1 MKESWRTT
9 GQSLAASLDGPRFC
23 GFERLQRAIFFAVFM
38 IWSSLVRAI
47 ACVCSVEFRARMLTI
62 IRTRTL
68 PMTLSSSLSGPLV
81 EPRVIRKQYAMEMA
95 VERTRLLYQGS
106 LLPTLF
112 MLINGLVC
120 AGLLWSPQRYLLV
133 SIWLIW
139 LLSLVALR
147 VIQVA
152 AFDSAMPSRQAQP
165 IWRRMFLLGSAISG
179 LTLAA
184 AGIALVPT
192 DSFLQQAWVFGLIG
206 AATLSASV
214 AYAVSLPA
222 FLSFTLPCLLPAIG
236 YLFWGG
242 DEQQQGWGWL
252 GLILLGSLSVVAWQ
266 VNRLIQRELMR
277 RFQNQALIEHLQQAQ
292 SRSELLNQEL
302 AREIEQRRHAEEELR
317 EAQVGLESRVAQRSR
332 ELDAANQALSKSEA
346 RLALA
351 LKASELGLW
360 DWNLQTDEVHHT
372 QLKELFGIEPE
383 FVTAMLSH
391 LKPRLHPLDLPP
403 LRRALVEHLK
413 GRTED
418 YQIEYRV
425 RHGDG
430 HWVWIEDR
438 GRAVERGANG
448 RVIRMVGTRR
458 DISVSKGL
466 EEQRQ
471 LAATVFEAASEGI
484 VIFDPDYALIAVNQA
499 FSRVTG
505 YQIEDLLGRNVVELP
520 CSRDARR
527 HYPAIHQALEQHGSW
542 QGELVEARKNG
553 ELYPQWLQLNVVRDI
568 RGNVSHI
575 VGFFADLSA
584 RRESEE
590 RMRYLTHYDELTGL
604 ANRSLFRERLNEAH
618 QRVRQGGRS
627 LALLHINLDRFKLL
641 NDSLGHEVADQML
654 QKMARRL
661 VNALPEADT
670 IARLSGD
677 EFAVLFDAYGNLSSL
692 ARVATRLS
700 TKLRLP
706 LTVEGHELVVSA
718 SMGISML
725 PDNAREISAL
735 VSQSNMAMQHAKH
748 LGGNNFQFYTDS
760 LQASTLERLQLENHL
775 RKAIEEKQL
784 KVFYQP
790 KLCLAT
796 GRLNAAEALVRWDHP
811 TMGRVPPG
819 DFIGLAE
826 ETGLIGPIGE
836 FVLRQACWQA
846 CEWQRQG
853 LEPIRVSVNL
863 SVHQLRQGKLVSL
876 VRQVLEETGLAPHY
890 LELELTESQLLDSVE
905 HIIATFQQLRDL
917 GVKLAIDDFGT
928 GYSSLSY
935 LKRIPVDYV
944 KIDQAFIRGL
954 GEGGE
959 DAAITRAIIAMAH
972 GLSLKVVAE
981 GVERPEQL
989 EFLKAELCDEV
1000 QGYLISRPVEAFAVA
1015 ELLRADNPFA

>member
-1 MKESWRTT
+1 
-9 GQSLAASLDGPRFC
+9 
-23 GFERLQRAIFFAVFM
+23 
-38 IWSSLVRAI
+38 
-47 ACVCSVEFRARMLTI
+47 
-62 IRTRTL
+62 
-68 PMTLSSSLSGPLV
+68 MTLSSDLSGPAV
-81 EPRVIRKQYAMEMA
+81 DPRVIRKQYAMEMA

-120 AGLLWSPQRYLLV
+120 AWLLWSPQRYFLV
-133 SIWLIW
+133 SVWLVW

-152 AFDSAMPSRQAQP
+152 AFDSAIPNRQAHP
-165 IWRRMFLLGSAISG
+165 IWRRMFLLGSALTG
-179 LTLAA
+179 LTLAG
-184 AGIALVPT
+184 AGIALVPG
-192 DSFLQQAWVFGLIG
+192 DNFIQQAWVFGLIG
-206 AATLSASV
+206 AAALSASV

-242 DEQQQGWGWL
+242 DEQGQGWGWF
-252 GLILLGSLSVVAWQ
+252 GLILLGALSVVAWQ
-266 VNRLIQRELMR
+266 VNRLIDSGLLR
-277 RFQNQALIEHLQQAQ
+277 RFQNQALIEHLQQA
-292 SRSELLNQEL
+292 RSGSDRLNHKL
-302 AREIEQRRHAEEELR
+302 AKEIDQRRRAEDELR
-317 EAQVGLESRVAQRSR
+317 AIQTGLEGRIAQRSL
-332 ELDAANQALSKSEA
+332 ELDSANQALSKSEA

-360 DWNLQTDEVHHT
+360 DWNLKTDEVHHT
-372 QLKELFGIEPE
+372 HLQELFGLEPE
-383 FVTAMLSH
+383 FVTAMLRH
-391 LKPRLHPLDLPP
+391 LKPRLHPDDLPS
-403 LRRALVEHLK
+403 LKRALVEHLK
-413 GRTED
+413 GRSED
-418 YQIEYRV
+418 YQVEYRV
-425 RHGDG
+425 RHVDG

-438 GRAVERGANG
+438 GRAVERSDNG

-458 DISVSKGL
+458 DISVSKSL
-466 EEQRQ
+466 EVQRQ

-484 VIFDPDYALIAVNQA
+484 VIFDPNYALIAVNQA

-505 YQIEDLLGRNVVELP
+505 YAIEDMLGRNVVDLP

-527 HYPAIHQALEQHGSW
+527 HYATIHQALEQQGTW
-542 QGELVEARKNG
+542 QGELVETRKNG
-553 ELYPQWLQLNVVRDI
+553 ELYPQWLQLNTVRDA

-584 RRESEE
+584 RRQSEE

-604 ANRSLFRERLNEAH
+604 ANRSLFRERLSEAH
-618 QRVRQGGRS
+618 QRVRQGGYRS

-641 NDSLGHEVADQML
+641 NDSLGHEIADQLL
-654 QKMARRL
+654 QKIARRL

-677 EFAVLFDAYGNLSSL
+677 EFAVLFNAYGNLSSL

-700 TKLRLP
+700 SKLRTP
-706 LTVEGHELVVSA
+706 MTVEGHELVVSA
-718 SMGISML
+718 SMGISLL
-725 PDNAREISAL
+725 PDNAREVSAL
-735 VSQSNMAMQHAKH
+735 VSQSNIAMQHAKH

-760 LQASTLERLQLENHL
+760 LQASTLERLQLENQL

-811 TMGRVPPG
+811 TMGSIPPG

-853 LEPIRVSVNL
+853 LAPIRMSVNL
-863 SVHQLRQGKLVSL
+863 SVHQLRHGKLVSL
-876 VRQVLEETGLAPHY
+876 VRQVLEETGLAPHN
-890 LELELTESQLLDSVE
+890 LELELTESHLLDSVE
-905 HIIATFQQLRDL
+905 HIIATFQQLRNL

-954 GEGGE
+954 GEGTV

-989 EFLKAELCDEV
+989 EFLKAERCDEV
-1000 QGYLISRPVEAFAVA
+1000 QGYLISRPVEADG
-1015 ELLRADNPFA
+1015 LLQQLRADAKPL

>member
-1 MKESWRTT
+1 
-9 GQSLAASLDGPRFC
+9 
-23 GFERLQRAIFFAVFM
+23 
-38 IWSSLVRAI
+38 
-47 ACVCSVEFRARMLTI
+47 
-62 IRTRTL
+62 
-68 PMTLSSSLSGPLV
+68 MTLSSSLSGPLV

-120 AGLLWSPQRYLLV
+120 AGLLWSPQRYFLV

-165 IWRRMFLLGSAISG
+165 VWRRMFLLGSAISG

-266 VNRLIQRELMR
+266 VNRLIQHGLMR

-292 SRSELLNQEL
+292 SRSELLNQKL

-332 ELDAANQALSKSEA
+332 ELDVANQALSKSEA

-391 LKPRLHPLDLPP
+391 LKPRLHPQDLPP

-458 DISVSKGL
+458 DISASKGL

-553 ELYPQWLQLNVVRDI
+553 ELYPQWLQLNVVRDA

-604 ANRSLFRERLNEAH
+604 ANRSLFRERLHEAH

-706 LTVEGHELVVSA
+706 LTVDGHELVVSA

-760 LQASTLERLQLENHL
+760 LQASTLERLQLENQL

-905 HIIATFQQLRDL
+905 HIITTFQQLRDL

-981 GVERPEQL
+981 GVERAEQL

-1015 ELLRADNPFA
+1015 ELLRADNPLA

>member
-1 MKESWRTT
+1 
-9 GQSLAASLDGPRFC
+9 
-23 GFERLQRAIFFAVFM
+23 
-38 IWSSLVRAI
+38 
-47 ACVCSVEFRARMLTI
+47 
-62 IRTRTL
+62 
-68 PMTLSSSLSGPLV
+68 MTPISDLSGPFM
-81 EPRVIRKQYAMEMA
+81 EPRVIRQHYAVEIA

-112 MLINGLVC
+112 MLLNGLVC
-120 AGLLWSPQRYLLV
+120 TWLLWSPSRYLLLSV
-133 SIWLIW
+133 WMVW
-139 LLSLVALR
+139 LLALVALR

-152 AFDSAMPSRQAQP
+152 AFDSAIPSRQAQP
-165 IWRRMFLLGSAISG
+165 VWLRMFLLGSTVSG
-179 LTLAA
+179 LTLAC

-192 DSFLQQAWVFGLIG
+192 DSFLQQSWVFGLIG
-206 AATLSASV
+206 AAILSASV
-214 AYAVSLPA
+214 AYAVSLKA
-222 FLSFTLPCLLPAIG
+222 FLSFTLPCLLPAIA

-242 DEQQQGWGWL
+242 DEQQRGWGWL
-252 GLILLGSLSVVAWQ
+252 GLILLASLSVVAWQ
-266 VNRLIQRELMR
+266 VNRLIQRGLLR
-277 RFQNQALIEHLQQAQ
+277 RFQNQALIEHLQDAQ
-292 SRSELLNQEL
+292 SRSGQLNREL
-302 AREIEQRRHAEEELR
+302 AREVEQRRRAEEQLR
-317 EAQVGLESRVAQRSR
+317 EAQAGLEQRVVQRSL

-351 LKASELGLW
+351 LNASELGLW

-372 QLKELFGIEPE
+372 QIKELFGLEPE
-383 FVTAMLSH
+383 GVTAMLSH
-391 LKPRLHPLDLPP
+391 LKPRLHPEDLPT

-413 GRTED
+413 GRSED
-418 YQIEYRV
+418 YQVEYRV
-425 RHGDG
+425 LHGAG

-438 GRAVERGANG
+438 GRAVERGPDG
-448 RVIRMVGTRR
+448 RVLRMAGTRR
-458 DISVSKGL
+458 DISADKEL
-466 EEQRQ
+466 EVQRN

-484 VIFDPDYALIAVNQA
+484 VILDPDYVLIAANQA
-499 FSRVTG
+499 FSQVTG
-505 YQIEDLLGRNVVELP
+505 FQIEDMLGCNVVELP

-527 HYPAIHQALEQHGSW
+527 HYPLIHQALEQHGSW
-542 QGELVEARKNG
+542 QGELVETRKNG
-553 ELYPQWLQLNVVRDI
+553 ELYPQWLQLNVVRDR
-568 RGNVSHI
+568 RGKARHI

-604 ANRSLFRERLNEAH
+604 ANRSLFRERLREAH

-641 NDSLGHEVADQML
+641 NDSLGHEVADQLL

-677 EFAVLFDAYGNLSSL
+677 EFAVLFDAYGSLSSL
-692 ARVATRLS
+692 TRVATRLLS
-700 TKLRLP
+700 KLRLP
-706 LTVEGHELVVSA
+706 ITVEGHELVVSA

-725 PDNAREISAL
+725 PDSAREIAAL
-735 VSQSNMAMQHAKH
+735 VSQANMAMAHAKH
-748 LGGNNFQFYTDS
+748 LGGNNFQFYTES
-760 LQASTLERLQLENHL
+760 LQASTLERLQLENQL
-775 RKAIEEKQL
+775 RKAIEDDQL
-784 KVFYQP
+784 MVFYQP

-796 GRLNAAEALVRWDHP
+796 GRLNAAEALVRWEHP
-811 TMGRVPPG
+811 ILGRVPPG

-836 FVLRQACWQA
+836 FVLRQACRQA
-846 CEWQRQG
+846 CQWQRQG

-863 SVHQLRQGKLVSL
+863 SVYQLRQGKLVSL
-876 VRQVLEETGLAPHY
+876 VRQVLEETGLEPHL

-954 GEGGE
+954 AEGGE

-981 GVERPEQL
+981 GVEEPAQLAFLRAEQ
-989 EFLKAELCDEV
+989 CDEV
-1000 QGYLISRPVEAFAVA
+1000 QGYLISRPVDAQGLA
-1015 ELLRADNPFA
+1015 LLLQAQSR

>member
-1 MKESWRTT
+1 
-9 GQSLAASLDGPRFC
+9 
-23 GFERLQRAIFFAVFM
+23 
-38 IWSSLVRAI
+38 
-47 ACVCSVEFRARMLTI
+47 
-62 IRTRTL
+62 
-68 PMTLSSSLSGPLV
+68 MTLSTNLSGPSV
-81 EPRVIRKQYAMEMA
+81 EPQVIRKHYAMEMA

-112 MLINGLVC
+112 MLLNGLVC
-120 AGLLWSPQRYLLV
+120 AWLLWSPQRYLLV
-133 SIWLIW
+133 SIWLVW
-139 LLSLVALR
+139 LLTLVALR

-152 AFDSAMPSRQAQP
+152 AFDSAIPDRQVQP
-165 IWRRMFLLGSAISG
+165 IWQRMFLLGSAVSG
-179 LTLAA
+179 LTLAG

-236 YLFWGG
+236 YLFWGA

-266 VNRLIQRELMR
+266 VNRLIQRGLLR

-292 SRSELLNQEL
+292 SRSEQLNREL
-302 AREIEQRRHAEEELR
+302 AREIEQRRSAEEQLR
-317 EAQVGLESRVAQRSR
+317 EAQVGLEGRVAQRSL

-346 RLALA
+346 RLGLA

-372 QLKELFGIEPE
+372 QLKELFGLEPGD
-383 FVTAMLSH
+383 VTAMLSH
-391 LKPRLHPLDLPP
+391 LKPRLHPQDLP
-403 LRRALVEHLK
+403 LLKRALVEHLK

-418 YQIEYRV
+418 YLIEYRV

-438 GRAVERGANG
+438 GRAVERAQNG

-458 DISVSKGL
+458 DISTNKEL
-466 EEQRQ
+466 EEQRR

-484 VIFDPDYALIAVNQA
+484 VIFDPNYALIAVNQA

-505 YQIEDLLGRNVVELP
+505 YQIEDLLGRNVVDLP

-527 HYPAIHQALEQHGSW
+527 HYSVIHQALEQHGNW

-553 ELYPQWLQLNVVRDI
+553 ELYPQWLQLSVVRDV

-618 QRVRQGGRS
+618 QRMRQGGRS

-641 NDSLGHEVADQML
+641 NDSLGHEVADQLL

-661 VNALPEADT
+661 VNALPEADS

-677 EFAVLFDAYGNLSSL
+677 EFAVLFDTYGSLSSL
-692 ARVATRLS
+692 ARVATRLA

-748 LGGNNFQFYTDS
+748 LGGNNFQFYTES
-760 LQASTLERLQLENHL
+760 LQASTLERLQLENQL
-775 RKAIEEKQL
+775 RKAIEERQL

-811 TMGRVPPG
+811 TMGRVPPS

-826 ETGLIGPIGE
+826 ETGLIGAIGE

-954 GEGGE
+954 AEGSG

-981 GVERPEQL
+981 GVESVEQL
-989 EFLKAELCDEV
+989 EFLKVEQCDEV
-1000 QGYLISRPVEAFAVA
+1000 QGYLISRPVEADGLA
-1015 ELLRADNPFA
+1015 ELLRADAGSS

>member
-1 MKESWRTT
+1 
-9 GQSLAASLDGPRFC
+9 
-23 GFERLQRAIFFAVFM
+23 
-38 IWSSLVRAI
+38 
-47 ACVCSVEFRARMLTI
+47 
-62 IRTRTL
+62 
-68 PMTLSSSLSGPLV
+68 MTLSSDLSGPAV

-120 AGLLWSPQRYLLV
+120 AWLLWSPQRYFLV
-133 SIWLIW
+133 SVWLVW

-152 AFDSAMPSRQAQP
+152 AFDSAIPNRQAHP
-165 IWRRMFLLGSAISG
+165 IWRRMFLLGSALTG
-179 LTLAA
+179 LTLAG
-184 AGIALVPT
+184 AGIALVPA
-192 DSFLQQAWVFGLIG
+192 DNFIQQAWVFGLIG
-206 AATLSASV
+206 AAALSASV

-242 DEQQQGWGWL
+242 DDQGQGWGWF
-252 GLILLGSLSVVAWQ
+252 GLILLGALSVVAWQ
-266 VNRLIQRELMR
+266 VNRLIDSGLLR

-292 SRSELLNQEL
+292 SISDRLNYQL
-302 AREIEQRRHAEEELR
+302 AKEIDQRRRAEDELR
-317 EAQVGLESRVAQRSR
+317 AIQTGLESRIAQRSL

-372 QLKELFGIEPE
+372 HLQELFGLETE
-383 FVTAMLSH
+383 FVTAMLRH
-391 LKPRLHPLDLPP
+391 LKPRLHPDDLPS
-403 LRRALVEHLK
+403 LKRALVEHLK
-413 GRTED
+413 GRSED
-418 YQIEYRV
+418 YQVEYRV
-425 RHGDG
+425 RHVDG

-438 GRAVERGANG
+438 GRAVERSANG

-458 DISVSKGL
+458 DISVSKSL
-466 EEQRQ
+466 EVQRQ

-505 YQIEDLLGRNVVELP
+505 YAIEDMLGRNVVDLP

-527 HYPAIHQALEQHGSW
+527 HYATIHQALEQHGTW
-542 QGELVEARKNG
+542 QGELVETRKNG
-553 ELYPQWLQLNVVRDI
+553 ELYPQWLQLNVVRDA

-590 RMRYLTHYDELTGL
+590 RMRFLTHHDELTGL
-604 ANRSLFRERLNEAH
+604 ANRSLFHERLSEAQ
-618 QRVRQGGRS
+618 QRVRQGGYRS

-641 NDSLGHEVADQML
+641 NDSLGHEIADQLL

-677 EFAVLFDAYGNLSSL
+677 EFAVLFNAYGNLSSL

-700 TKLRLP
+700 AKLRLP

-735 VSQSNMAMQHAKH
+735 VSQANIAMQHAKH

-760 LQASTLERLQLENHL
+760 LQASTLERLQLENQL
-775 RKAIEEKQL
+775 RKAIEERQL

-811 TMGRVPPG
+811 TMGSVPPG

-853 LEPIRVSVNL
+853 LAPIRVSVNL
-863 SVHQLRQGKLVSL
+863 SVHQLRHGKLVSL
-876 VRQVLEETGLAPHY
+876 VRQVLEETGLAPHN
-890 LELELTESQLLDSVE
+890 LELELTESHLLDSVE
-905 HIIATFQQLRDL
+905 HIIATFRQLRNL

-954 GEGGE
+954 GEGTV

-989 EFLKAELCDEV
+989 EFLKAERCDEV
-1000 QGYLISRPVEAFAVA
+1000 QGYLISRPVEADALLQ
-1015 ELLRADNPFA
+1015 LLRADAKHL

>member
-1 MKESWRTT
+1 
-9 GQSLAASLDGPRFC
+9 
-23 GFERLQRAIFFAVFM
+23 
-38 IWSSLVRAI
+38 
-47 ACVCSVEFRARMLTI
+47 
-62 IRTRTL
+62 
-68 PMTLSSSLSGPLV
+68 MTLSSDLSGPSV

-120 AGLLWSPQRYLLV
+120 AWLLWSPQRYVLV
-133 SIWLIW
+133 SVWLVW

-152 AFDSAMPSRQAQP
+152 AFDSAIPNRQAHP
-165 IWRRMFLLGSAISG
+165 IWRRMFLLGSALTG
-179 LTLAA
+179 LTLAG
-184 AGIALVPT
+184 AGIALVPA
-192 DSFLQQAWVFGLIG
+192 DNFMQQAWVFGLIG
-206 AATLSASV
+206 AAALSASV

-242 DEQQQGWGWL
+242 DEQGQGWGWF
-252 GLILLGSLSVVAWQ
+252 GLILLGALSVVAWQ
-266 VNRLIQRELMR
+266 VNRLIDSGLLR

-292 SRSELLNQEL
+292 SGSARLNHTL
-302 AREIEQRRHAEEELR
+302 AKEIDQRRRAEDELR
-317 EAQVGLESRVAQRSR
+317 AIQTGLESRIAQRSL
-332 ELDAANQALSKSEA
+332 ELDVANQALSKSEA

-372 QLKELFGIEPE
+372 RLQELFGLEPE
-383 FVTAMLSH
+383 CVTAMLRH
-391 LKPRLHPLDLPP
+391 LKPRLHPDDLPS
-403 LRRALVEHLK
+403 LKRALVEHLK
-413 GRTED
+413 GRSED
-418 YQIEYRV
+418 YQVEYRV

-438 GRAVERGANG
+438 GRAVERNENG

-458 DISVSKGL
+458 DISVSKSL
-466 EEQRQ
+466 EGQRQ

-484 VIFDPDYALIAVNQA
+484 VIFDPNYALIAVNQA

-505 YQIEDLLGRNVVELP
+505 YAIEDMLGRNVVDLP

-527 HYPAIHQALEQHGSW
+527 HYATIHQALEQHGTW
-542 QGELVEARKNG
+542 QGELVETRKNG
-553 ELYPQWLQLNVVRDI
+553 ELYPQWLQLNTVRDA

-575 VGFFADLSA
+575 VGFFADLSV
-584 RRESEE
+584 RRQSEE

-604 ANRSLFRERLNEAH
+604 ANRSLFRERLSEAH
-618 QRVRQGGRS
+618 QRVRQGGHRS

-641 NDSLGHEVADQML
+641 NDSLGHEIADQLL

-677 EFAVLFDAYGNLSSL
+677 EFAVLFNTYGNLSTL
-692 ARVATRLS
+692 ARMATRLS

-706 LTVEGHELVVSA
+706 VTVEGHELVISA

-735 VSQSNMAMQHAKH
+735 VSQSNIAMQHAKH

-760 LQASTLERLQLENHL
+760 LQASTLERLQLENQL

-811 TMGRVPPG
+811 TMGSVPPG
-819 DFIGLAE
+819 VFIGLAE

-853 LEPIRVSVNL
+853 LAPIRVSVNL

-876 VRQVLEETGLAPHY
+876 VRQVLEETGLAPHN
-890 LELELTESQLLDSVE
+890 LELELTESHLLDSVE
-905 HIIATFQQLRDL
+905 YIIATFQQLRNL
-917 GVKLAIDDFGT
+917 GIKLAIDDFGT

-954 GEGGE
+954 GEGTV

-981 GVERPEQL
+981 GVEQPEQL
-989 EFLKAELCDEV
+989 EFLKAEHCDEV
-1000 QGYLISRPVEAFAVA
+1000 QGYLVSRPVDADALLQ
-1015 ELLRADNPFA
+1015 LLRADAKPL

>member
-1 MKESWRTT
+1 
-9 GQSLAASLDGPRFC
+9 
-23 GFERLQRAIFFAVFM
+23 
-38 IWSSLVRAI
+38 
-47 ACVCSVEFRARMLTI
+47 
-62 IRTRTL
+62 
-68 PMTLSSSLSGPLV
+68 MTLGTSLSGPSV
-81 EPRVIRKQYAMEMA
+81 EPQVIRKHYAMEMA

-112 MLINGLVC
+112 MLLNGLVC
-120 AGLLWSPQRYLLV
+120 AWLLWSPQRYFLV
-133 SIWLIW
+133 SIWLVW
-139 LLSLVALR
+139 LLTLVALR

-165 IWRRMFLLGSAISG
+165 IWRRMFLLGSGMSG
-179 LTLAA
+179 LTLAC

-214 AYAVSLPA
+214 AYAVSLSA

-236 YLFWGG
+236 YLFWNG

-266 VNRLIQRELMR
+266 VNRLIHRGLQR

-292 SRSELLNQEL
+292 SRSEQLNQEL
-302 AREIEQRRHAEEELR
+302 AREVEQRRRAEEQLR
-317 EAQVGLESRVAQRSR
+317 EAQVGLESRVLQRSQ

-346 RLALA
+346 RLGLA

-372 QLKELFGIEPE
+372 QLKELFGLEPE

-391 LKPRLHPLDLPP
+391 LKPRLHPQDLLP
-403 LRRALVEHLK
+403 LKRALVEHLK

-418 YQIEYRV
+418 YLIEYRV

-438 GRAVERGANG
+438 GRAVERGENG

-458 DISVSKGL
+458 DISASKEL
-466 EEQRQ
+466 EEQRR

-484 VIFDPDYALIAVNQA
+484 VIFDPNYALIAVNQA

-505 YQIEDLLGRNVVELP
+505 YQIEDMLGRNVVELP

-527 HYPAIHQALEQHGSW
+527 HYSVIHQALEQHGSW

-553 ELYPQWLQLNVVRDI
+553 ELYPQWLQLNVVRDV

-618 QRVRQGGRS
+618 HRMRQGGRS

-641 NDSLGHEVADQML
+641 NDSLGHEVADQLL

-692 ARVATRLS
+692 ARVATRLA

-748 LGGNNFQFYTDS
+748 LGGNNFQFYTES
-760 LQASTLERLQLENHL
+760 LQASTLEHLQLENQL
-775 RKAIEEKQL
+775 RKAIEERQL

-811 TMGRVPPG
+811 TMGRVPPS

-954 GEGGE
+954 AEGSE

-989 EFLKAELCDEV
+989 EFLKAEGCDEV
-1000 QGYLISRPVEAFAVA
+1000 QGYLISRPVEAIKLAS
-1015 ELLRADNPFA
+1015 LLRGECPE

>member
-1 MKESWRTT
+1 
-9 GQSLAASLDGPRFC
+9 
-23 GFERLQRAIFFAVFM
+23 
-38 IWSSLVRAI
+38 
-47 ACVCSVEFRARMLTI
+47 
-62 IRTRTL
+62 
-68 PMTLSSSLSGPLV
+68 MTLSTNLSGPSV
-81 EPRVIRKQYAMEMA
+81 EPQVIRKHYAMEMA

-112 MLINGLVC
+112 MLLNGLVC
-120 AGLLWSPQRYLLV
+120 AWLLWSPQRYLLV
-133 SIWLIW
+133 SIWLVW
-139 LLSLVALR
+139 LLTLVALR

-152 AFDSAMPSRQAQP
+152 AFDSAIPDRQAQP
-165 IWRRMFLLGSAISG
+165 IWQRMFLLGSAVSG
-179 LTLAA
+179 LTLAG

-236 YLFWGG
+236 YLFWGA

-266 VNRLIQRELMR
+266 VNRLIQRGLLR

-292 SRSELLNQEL
+292 SRSEQLNREL
-302 AREIEQRRHAEEELR
+302 AREIEQRRSAEEQLR
-317 EAQVGLESRVAQRSR
+317 EAQVGLEGRVAQRSL
-332 ELDAANQALSKSEA
+332 ELDVANQALSKSEA
-346 RLALA
+346 RLGLA

-372 QLKELFGIEPE
+372 QLKELFGLEPGD
-383 FVTAMLSH
+383 VTAMLSH
-391 LKPRLHPLDLPP
+391 LKPRLHPQDLP
-403 LRRALVEHLK
+403 LLKRALVEHLK

-418 YQIEYRV
+418 YLIEYRV

-438 GRAVERGANG
+438 GRAVERAQNG

-458 DISVSKGL
+458 DISTNKEL
-466 EEQRQ
+466 EEQRR

-484 VIFDPDYALIAVNQA
+484 VIFDPSYALIAVNQA

-505 YQIEDLLGRNVVELP
+505 YQIEDMLGRNVVELP

-527 HYPAIHQALEQHGSW
+527 HYSVIHQALEQHGSW

-553 ELYPQWLQLNVVRDI
+553 ELYPQWLQLNAVRDI

-641 NDSLGHEVADQML
+641 NDSLGHEVADQLL

-692 ARVATRLS
+692 ARVATRLA

-748 LGGNNFQFYTDS
+748 LGGNNFQFYTES
-760 LQASTLERLQLENHL
+760 LQASTLERLQLENQL
-775 RKAIEEKQL
+775 RKAIEERQL

-811 TMGRVPPG
+811 TMGRIPPS

-826 ETGLIGPIGE
+826 ETGLIGAIGE

-954 GEGGE
+954 AEGSG

-981 GVERPEQL
+981 GVECPEQL
-989 EFLKAELCDEV
+989 EFLKAEGCDEV
-1000 QGYLISRPVEAFAVA
+1000 QGYLISRPVEAIMLAG
-1015 ELLRADNPFA
+1015 LLRGECPV

>member
-1 MKESWRTT
+1 
-9 GQSLAASLDGPRFC
+9 
-23 GFERLQRAIFFAVFM
+23 
-38 IWSSLVRAI
+38 
-47 ACVCSVEFRARMLTI
+47 
-62 IRTRTL
+62 
-68 PMTLSSSLSGPLV
+68 MTLSTGPSGPSV
-81 EPRVIRKQYAMEMA
+81 EPRVVRKQYAMEMA

-112 MLINGLVC
+112 MLLNGLVC
-120 AGLLWSPQRYLLV
+120 AWLLWSPERYWLV
-133 SIWLIW
+133 SVWMVW
-139 LLSLVALR
+139 LLALVALR

-152 AFDSAMPSRQAQP
+152 AFDSAIPSRQAQP
-165 IWRRMFLLGSAISG
+165 VWRRMFLLGSAVSG
-179 LTLAA
+179 LTLAG
-184 AGIALVPT
+184 AGIALMPT
-192 DSFLQQAWVFGLIG
+192 DNFLQQAWVFGLIG
-206 AATLSASV
+206 AAILSASV

-242 DEQQQGWGWL
+242 DEQQRGWGWL
-252 GLILLGSLSVVAWQ
+252 GLILLVSLSVVAWQ
-266 VNRLIQRELMR
+266 VNRLIQTGLLR

-292 SRSELLNQEL
+292 SRSEQLNSELL
-302 AREIEQRRHAEEELR
+302 REVEQRRRAEEELR
-317 EAQVGLESRVAQRSR
+317 EAQVGLESRVAQRSL
-332 ELDAANQALSKSEA
+332 ELDAANQALRKSEA

-351 LKASELGLW
+351 LKASQLGLW
-360 DWNLQTDEVHHT
+360 DWNLQTDEVHHS
-372 QLKELFGIEPE
+372 QIKELFGLEPE
-383 FVTAMLSH
+383 SVRGMLSH
-391 LKPRLHPLDLPP
+391 LKPLLHPEDLP
-403 LRRALVEHLK
+403 LLKRALVEHLK

-418 YQIEYRV
+418 YLVEYRV

-438 GRAVERGANG
+438 GRAVERGAGG
-448 RVIRMVGTRR
+448 RVLRMVGTRR
-458 DISVSKGL
+458 DISASKEQ
-466 EEQRQ
+466 EEQRR
-471 LAATVFEAASEGI
+471 LAAMVFEAASEGI
-484 VIFDPDYALIAVNQA
+484 VILDPDYVLLAVNQA
-499 FSRVTG
+499 FCRVTG
-505 YQIEDLLGRNVVELP
+505 YQVEDMLGRNVVELP
-520 CSRDARR
+520 GSRDARR
-527 HYPAIHQALEQHGSW
+527 HYPVIHQALEEHGSW

-553 ELYPQWLQLNVVRDI
+553 ELYPQWLQLNVVRDT
-568 RGNVSHI
+568 RGNISHI

-604 ANRSLFRERLNEAH
+604 ANRSLFRERLRDAH

-627 LALLHINLDRFKLL
+627 LALVHINLDRFKLL
-641 NDSLGHEVADQML
+641 NDSLGHDVADQLL

-670 IARLSGD
+670 IARLSSD
-677 EFAVLFDAYGNLSSL
+677 EFAVLFDAYGSLSSL
-692 ARVATRLS
+692 TRVATRLS
-700 TKLRLP
+700 AKLRLP
-706 LTVEGHELVVSA
+706 IIVEGHELVVSA

-725 PDNAREISAL
+725 PDSAREIPAL
-735 VSQSNMAMQHAKH
+735 ISQANIAMQHAKH
-748 LGGNNFQFYTDS
+748 LGGNNFQFYTAS
-760 LQASTLERLQLENHL
+760 LQASTLERLQLENQL
-775 RKAIEEKQL
+775 RKAIEERQL

-811 TMGRVPPG
+811 GMGRVPPG

-853 LEPIRVSVNL
+853 LPAIRVSVNL

-876 VRQVLEETGLAPHY
+876 VRSVLEETGLAPQF
-890 LELELTESQLLDSVE
+890 LELELTESHLLDSVE
-905 HIIATFQQLRDL
+905 HIISTFRQLRDL

-954 GEGGE
+954 SDGGA

-981 GVERPEQL
+981 GVEHPGQL
-989 EFLKAELCDEV
+989 AFLKAQKCDEV
-1000 QGYLISRPVEAFAVA
+1000 QGYLISRPVEAEGLAA
-1015 ELLRADNPFA
+1015 LLRAEAP

>member
-1 MKESWRTT
+1 
-9 GQSLAASLDGPRFC
+9 
-23 GFERLQRAIFFAVFM
+23 
-38 IWSSLVRAI
+38 
-47 ACVCSVEFRARMLTI
+47 
-62 IRTRTL
+62 
-68 PMTLSSSLSGPLV
+68 MTLSVDLSGPIV
-81 EPRVIRKQYAMEMA
+81 EPREIRKQYAMEMA

-120 AGLLWSPQRYLLV
+120 AGLLWSPQRYFLV
-133 SIWLIW
+133 SVWLVW

-152 AFDSAMPSRQAQP
+152 AFDSAIPNRQAHP
-165 IWRRMFLLGSAISG
+165 IWRRMFWLGSGLTG
-179 LTLAA
+179 LTLAG
-184 AGIALVPT
+184 AGIALAPA
-192 DSFLQQAWVFGLIG
+192 DNFIQQAWVFGLIG
-206 AATLSASV
+206 AAALSASV

-222 FLSFTLPCLLPAIG
+222 FLSFTLPCLLPAIA
-236 YLFWGG
+236 YMFLGG
-242 DEQQQGWGWL
+242 DEQLQGWGWF
-252 GLILLGSLSVVAWQ
+252 GLILLGALSVVAWQ
-266 VNRLIQRELMR
+266 VNRLIDRGLMR

-292 SRSELLNQEL
+292 SCSDQLNQKL
-302 AREIEQRRHAEEELR
+302 AKEIEQRRRAEDELR
-317 EAQVGLESRVAQRSR
+317 EIQIDLENRVAQRSL

-372 QLKELFGIEPE
+372 QIQELFGLEPE
-383 FVTAMLSH
+383 QVTALLRH
-391 LKPRLHPLDLPP
+391 LKPRLHPEDLPA
-403 LRRALVEHLK
+403 LKRALVEHLK

-438 GRAVERGANG
+438 GRAVERAENG

-484 VIFDPDYALIAVNQA
+484 VIFDPNYALIAVNQA

-505 YQIEDLLGRNVVELP
+505 YDIEDMIGRNVVELP
-520 CSRDARR
+520 CSRDARW
-527 HYPAIHQALEQHGSW
+527 HYAAIHQALEQQGSW
-542 QGELVEARKNG
+542 QGELVETRKNG
-553 ELYPQWLQLNVVRDI
+553 EMYPQWLQLNAVRDT

-604 ANRSLFRERLNEAH
+604 ANRSMFRERLSEAH
-618 QRVRQGGRS
+618 QRVRQGGYRS
-627 LALLHINLDRFKLL
+627 LALLHINLDRFKQL
-641 NDSLGHEVADQML
+641 NDSLGHEVADQLL

-677 EFAVLFDAYGNLSSL
+677 EFAVLFNAYGNLSSL
-692 ARVATRLS
+692 ARVATRLAS
-700 TKLRLP
+700 KLRLP
-706 LTVEGHELVVSA
+706 LTIEGHELVVSA
-718 SMGISML
+718 SMGISLL
-725 PDNAREISAL
+725 PDSAREISAL

-775 RKAIEEKQL
+775 RKAVEEQQL

-796 GRLNAAEALVRWDHP
+796 GKLNAAEALVRWDHP

-846 CEWQRQG
+846 CEWQRRG
-853 LEPIRVSVNL
+853 LEAIRVSVNL

-876 VRQVLEETGLAPHY
+876 VRQVLEETGLEPRY

-954 GEGGE
+954 GEGSE

-972 GLSLKVVAE
+972 GLKLKVVAE
-981 GVERPEQL
+981 GVERGEQL
-989 EFLKAELCDEV
+989 EFLKAERCDEV
-1000 QGYLISRPVEAFAVA
+1000 QGYLISRPVEAETLAG
-1015 ELLRADNPFA
+1015 LLHEQTAS

>member
-1 MKESWRTT
+1 
-9 GQSLAASLDGPRFC
+9 
-23 GFERLQRAIFFAVFM
+23 
-38 IWSSLVRAI
+38 
-47 ACVCSVEFRARMLTI
+47 
-62 IRTRTL
+62 
-68 PMTLSSSLSGPLV
+68 MTLSPSLSGPSV

-120 AGLLWSPQRYLLV
+120 AGLLWSPQRYFLV

-165 IWRRMFLLGSAISG
+165 VWRRMFLLGSAMTG
-179 LTLAA
+179 LTLAG

-266 VNRLIQRELMR
+266 VNRLIQHGLMR

-292 SRSELLNQEL
+292 SRSEQLNQEL

-332 ELDAANQALSKSEA
+332 ELDIANQALSKSEA

-391 LKPRLHPLDLPP
+391 LKPRLHPQDLPP

-527 HYPAIHQALEQHGSW
+527 HYSAIHQALEQQGSW

-553 ELYPQWLQLNVVRDI
+553 ELYPQWLQLNVVRDT

-604 ANRSLFRERLNEAH
+604 ANRSLFRERLHEAH

-654 QKMARRL
+654 QKIARRL

-748 LGGNNFQFYTDS
+748 LGGNNFRFYTDS
-760 LQASTLERLQLENHL
+760 LQASTLERLQLENQL

-826 ETGLIGPIGE
+826 EVGLIGPIGE

-853 LEPIRVSVNL
+853 MEPIRVSVNL

-890 LELELTESQLLDSVE
+890 LELELTESQLLDNVE
-905 HIIATFQQLRDL
+905 HIIVTFQQLRDL

-981 GVERPEQL
+981 GVETAEQL
-989 EFLKAELCDEV
+989 AFLEAESCDEV
-1000 QGYLISRPVEAFAVA
+1000 QGYLISRPVEAFKLAS
-1015 ELLRADNPFA
+1015 LLRGEPPE

>member
-1 MKESWRTT
+1 
-9 GQSLAASLDGPRFC
+9 
-23 GFERLQRAIFFAVFM
+23 
-38 IWSSLVRAI
+38 
-47 ACVCSVEFRARMLTI
+47 
-62 IRTRTL
+62 
-68 PMTLSSSLSGPLV
+68 MTLSFDLSGPTV

-112 MLINGLVC
+112 MLVNGLVC
-120 AGLLWSPQRYLLV
+120 AGLLWSPQRYFLV
-133 SIWLIW
+133 SVWLVW

-152 AFDSAMPSRQAQP
+152 AFDSAIPNRQAHP
-165 IWRRMFLLGSAISG
+165 IWRRMFLLGSGLTG
-179 LTLAA
+179 LTLAG
-184 AGIALVPT
+184 AGIALVPA
-192 DSFLQQAWVFGLIG
+192 DNFIQQAWVFGLIG
-206 AATLSASV
+206 AAALSASV

-222 FLSFTLPCLLPAIG
+222 FLSFTLPCLLPAIA
-236 YLFWGG
+236 YMFWGG
-242 DEQQQGWGWL
+242 DEQQHGWGWF
-252 GLILLGSLSVVAWQ
+252 GLILLGALSVVAWQ
-266 VNRLIQRELMR
+266 VNRLIDRGLLR
-277 RFQNQALIEHLQQAQ
+277 RFQNQALIEHLQQVQ
-292 SRSELLNQEL
+292 NCSDQLNQKLTREVDQRRRAEDQL
-302 AREIEQRRHAEEELR
+302 REI
-317 EAQVGLESRVAQRSR
+317 QVDLERRVAQRSL

-372 QLKELFGIEPE
+372 QIQELFGLEPE
-383 FVTAMLSH
+383 QVTALLRH
-391 LKPRLHPLDLPP
+391 LKPRLHPDDLPA
-403 LRRALVEHLK
+403 LKRALVEHLK

-425 RHGDG
+425 RHAEG

-438 GRAVERGANG
+438 GRAVERADNG

-458 DISVSKGL
+458 DISVGKAQ
-466 EEQRQ
+466 EEQLQ

-484 VIFDPDYALIAVNQA
+484 VIFDPGYGLLAVNQA

-505 YQIEDLLGRNVVELP
+505 YETAEILGRNVVELP

-527 HYPAIHQALEQHGSW
+527 HYGAIHQALEQHGSW
-542 QGELVEARKNG
+542 QGELVETRKNG
-553 ELYPQWLQLNVVRDI
+553 EMYPQWLQLTAVRGT

-604 ANRSLFRERLNEAH
+604 ANRSMFRERLSEAH
-618 QRVRQGGRS
+618 QRVRQGGYRS
-627 LALLHINLDRFKLL
+627 LALLHINLDRFKQL
-641 NDSLGHEVADQML
+641 NDSLGHEVADQLL

-677 EFAVLFDAYGNLSSL
+677 EFAVLFNAYGNLSSL

-700 TKLRLP
+700 AKLRLP
-706 LTVEGHELVVSA
+706 VTVEGHELVVSA
-718 SMGISML
+718 SMGISLL
-725 PDNAREISAL
+725 PDNAREISTL
-735 VSQSNMAMQHAKH
+735 VSQANMAMQHAKH

-775 RKAIEEKQL
+775 RKAVEEKQL

-796 GRLNAAEALVRWDHP
+796 GKLNAAEALVRWDHP

-853 LEPIRVSVNL
+853 LEGIRVSVNL

-917 GVKLAIDDFGT
+917 GVTLAIDDFGT

-954 GEGGE
+954 GEGTADG
-959 DAAITRAIIAMAH
+959 AITRAIIAMAH
-972 GLSLKVVAE
+972 GLKLKVVAE
-981 GVERPEQL
+981 GVERQEQL
-989 EFLKAELCDEV
+989 EFLKTERCDEV
-1000 QGYLISRPVEAFAVA
+1000 QGYLISRPVEAQALA
-1015 ELLRADNPFA
+1015 QLLRAQGGS

>member
-1 MKESWRTT
+1 
-9 GQSLAASLDGPRFC
+9 
-23 GFERLQRAIFFAVFM
+23 
-38 IWSSLVRAI
+38 
-47 ACVCSVEFRARMLTI
+47 
-62 IRTRTL
+62 
-68 PMTLSSSLSGPLV
+68 MTLSTGPSGPSV
-81 EPRVIRKQYAMEMA
+81 EPRVVRKQYAMEMA

-112 MLINGLVC
+112 MLLNGLVC
-120 AGLLWSPQRYLLV
+120 AWLLWSPERYWLV
-133 SIWLIW
+133 SVWMIW
-139 LLSLVALR
+139 LLALVALR

-152 AFDSAMPSRQAQP
+152 AFDSAIPSRQAQP
-165 IWRRMFLLGSAISG
+165 VWRRMFLLGSAVSG
-179 LTLAA
+179 LTLAC
-184 AGIALVPT
+184 AGIALMPT
-192 DSFLQQAWVFGLIG
+192 DNFLQQAWVFGLIG
-206 AATLSASV
+206 AAILSASV

-242 DEQQQGWGWL
+242 DEQQRGWGWL
-252 GLILLGSLSVVAWQ
+252 GLILLVSLSVVAWQ
-266 VNRLIQRELMR
+266 VNRLIQMGLLR

-292 SRSELLNQEL
+292 SHSEQLNSELL
-302 AREIEQRRHAEEELR
+302 REVEQRRRAEEELR
-317 EAQVGLESRVAQRSR
+317 EAQVGLESRVAQRSL

-351 LKASELGLW
+351 LKASQLGLW
-360 DWNLQTDEVHHT
+360 DWNLQTDEVHHSHI
-372 QLKELFGIEPE
+372 KELFGLEPE
-383 FVTAMLSH
+383 FVRAMLSH
-391 LKPRLHPLDLPP
+391 LKPLLHPEDLP
-403 LRRALVEHLK
+403 LLKRALVEHLK

-418 YQIEYRV
+418 YLVEYRV
-425 RHGDG
+425 HHGDG

-438 GRAVERGANG
+438 GRAVERGPGG
-448 RVIRMVGTRR
+448 RVLRMVGTRR
-458 DISVSKGL
+458 DISASKQQ
-466 EEQRQ
+466 EEQRR
-471 LAATVFEAASEGI
+471 LAAMVFEAASEGI
-484 VIFDPDYALIAVNQA
+484 VILDPDYVLLAANQA

-505 YQIEDLLGRNVVELP
+505 YQIEDMLGRNVVDLP

-527 HYPAIHQALEQHGSW
+527 HYPVIHQALEQHGSW

-553 ELYPQWLQLNVVRDI
+553 ELYPQWLQLNVVRNA
-568 RGNVSHI
+568 RGNISHI

-604 ANRSLFRERLNEAH
+604 ANRSLFRERLREAH
-618 QRVRQGGRS
+618 QRMRQGGRS
-627 LALLHINLDRFKLL
+627 LALVHINLDRFKLL
-641 NDSLGHEVADQML
+641 NDSLGHDVADQLL

-677 EFAVLFDAYGNLSSL
+677 EFAVLFDAYGSLSSL
-692 ARVATRLS
+692 TRVATRLS
-700 TKLRLP
+700 AKLRLP
-706 LTVEGHELVVSA
+706 ITVEGHELVVSA

-725 PDNAREISAL
+725 PDSAREIPAL
-735 VSQSNMAMQHAKH
+735 ISQANIAMQHAKH
-748 LGGNNFQFYTDS
+748 LGGNNFQFYTAS
-760 LQASTLERLQLENHL
+760 LQASTLERLQLENQL
-775 RKAIEEKQL
+775 RKAVEERQL

-811 TMGRVPPG
+811 DLGRVPPG

-826 ETGLIGPIGE
+826 EIGLIGPIGE

-853 LEPIRVSVNL
+853 LPAIRVSVNL
-863 SVHQLRQGKLVSL
+863 SVHQLRQGKLVSQ
-876 VRQVLEETGLAPHY
+876 VRSVLEETGLAPHF
-890 LELELTESQLLDSVE
+890 LELELTESHLLDSVE
-905 HIIATFQQLRDL
+905 HIVSTFQQLRDL

-954 GEGGE
+954 SEGGA

-981 GVERPEQL
+981 GVEHPGQL
-989 EFLKAELCDEV
+989 AFLKEQKCDEV
-1000 QGYLISRPVEAFAVA
+1000 QGYLISRPVEAEGLAA
-1015 ELLRADNPFA
+1015 LLRAETR

>member
-1 MKESWRTT
+1 
-9 GQSLAASLDGPRFC
+9 
-23 GFERLQRAIFFAVFM
+23 
-38 IWSSLVRAI
+38 
-47 ACVCSVEFRARMLTI
+47 
-62 IRTRTL
+62 
-68 PMTLSSSLSGPLV
+68 
-81 EPRVIRKQYAMEMA
+81 MEMA

-120 AGLLWSPQRYLLV
+120 AGLLWSPQRYFLV
-133 SIWLIW
+133 SVWLVW

-152 AFDSAMPSRQAQP
+152 AFDSAIPNRQAHP
-165 IWRRMFLLGSAISG
+165 IWRRMFLLGSGLTG
-179 LTLAA
+179 LTLAG
-184 AGIALVPT
+184 AGIALVPA
-192 DSFLQQAWVFGLIG
+192 DNFIQQAWVFGLIG
-206 AATLSASV
+206 AAALSASV

-222 FLSFTLPCLLPAIG
+222 FLSFTLPCLLPAIA
-236 YLFWGG
+236 YMFWGA
-242 DEQQQGWGWL
+242 DEQQEGWGWF
-252 GLILLGSLSVVAWQ
+252 GLILLGALSVVAWQ
-266 VNRLIQRELMR
+266 VNRLIDRGLMR

-292 SRSELLNQEL
+292 SCSDQLNQKL
-302 AREIEQRRHAEEELR
+302 AKEIEQRRRAEDELR
-317 EAQVGLESRVAQRSR
+317 EIQVDLENRVAQRSL

-372 QLKELFGIEPE
+372 QIQELFGLEPE
-383 FVTAMLSH
+383 QVTAILRH
-391 LKPRLHPLDLPP
+391 LKPRLHPEDLPG
-403 LRRALVEHLK
+403 LKRALVEHLK

-438 GRAVERGANG
+438 GRAVERADNG

-458 DISVSKGL
+458 DISASKGL

-484 VIFDPDYALIAVNQA
+484 VIFDPNYVLIAINQA

-505 YQIEDLLGRNVVELP
+505 YDIDDMIGRNVVELP

-527 HYPAIHQALEQHGSW
+527 HYAAIHQALEQEGSW
-542 QGELVEARKNG
+542 QGELVETRKNG
-553 ELYPQWLQLNVVRDI
+553 EMYPQWLQLNAVRDT

-604 ANRSLFRERLNEAH
+604 ANRAMFRERLSEAH
-618 QRVRQGGRS
+618 QRVRQGGYRS
-627 LALLHINLDRFKLL
+627 LALLHINLDRFKQL
-641 NDSLGHEVADQML
+641 NDSLGHEVADQLL
-654 QKMARRL
+654 QKMSRRL

-677 EFAVLFDAYGNLSSL
+677 EFAVLFNAYGNLSSL
-692 ARVATRLS
+692 ARVATRLAS
-700 TKLRLP
+700 KLRVP
-706 LTVEGHELVVSA
+706 VTIDGHELVVSA
-718 SMGISML
+718 SMGISLL
-725 PDNAREISAL
+725 PDSAREVSAL
-735 VSQSNMAMQHAKH
+735 VNQSNMAMQHAKH
-748 LGGNNFQFYTDS
+748 LGGDNFQFYTDS

-775 RKAIEEKQL
+775 RKAIEDKQL

-853 LEPIRVSVNL
+853 LEAIRVSVNL

-876 VRQVLEETGLAPHY
+876 VRQVLEETGLAPHL

-954 GEGGE
+954 DEGSE

-972 GLSLKVVAE
+972 GLKLKVVAE
-981 GVERPEQL
+981 GVEREEQL
-989 EFLKAELCDEV
+989 EFLKTERCDEV
-1000 QGYLISRPVEAFAVA
+1000 QGYLISRPVEAETLAGLLHAQVA
-1015 ELLRADNPFA
+1015 S

>member
-1 MKESWRTT
+1 
-9 GQSLAASLDGPRFC
+9 
-23 GFERLQRAIFFAVFM
+23 
-38 IWSSLVRAI
+38 
-47 ACVCSVEFRARMLTI
+47 
-62 IRTRTL
+62 
-68 PMTLSSSLSGPLV
+68 MTLSSDLSGPAV

-120 AGLLWSPQRYLLV
+120 AWLLWSPPRYVLV
-133 SIWLIW
+133 SVWLVW

-152 AFDSAMPSRQAQP
+152 AFDSAIPHRQAHP
-165 IWRRMFLLGSAISG
+165 IWRRMFMLGSALTG
-179 LTLAA
+179 LTLAG
-184 AGIALVPT
+184 AGIALVPA
-192 DSFLQQAWVFGLIG
+192 DNFMQQAWVFGLIG
-206 AATLSASV
+206 AAALSASV

-242 DEQQQGWGWL
+242 DEQGQGWGWF
-252 GLILLGSLSVVAWQ
+252 GLILLGALSVVAWQ
-266 VNRLIQRELMR
+266 VNRLIDSGLLR

-292 SRSELLNQEL
+292 SDSDRLNYKL
-302 AREIEQRRHAEEELR
+302 AKEIDQRRRAEDELR
-317 EAQVGLESRVAQRSR
+317 AIQTGLESRIAHRSL

-372 QLKELFGIEPE
+372 HLQELFGLEPE
-383 FVTAMLSH
+383 FVTAMLRH
-391 LKPRLHPLDLPP
+391 LKPRLHPDDLPS
-403 LRRALVEHLK
+403 LKRALVEHLK
-413 GRTED
+413 GRSED
-418 YQIEYRV
+418 YQVEYRV

-438 GRAVERGANG
+438 GRAVERSDNG

-458 DISVSKGL
+458 DISVSKSL
-466 EEQRQ
+466 EVQRQ

-484 VIFDPDYALIAVNQA
+484 VIFDPNYALIAVNQA

-505 YQIEDLLGRNVVELP
+505 YAIEDMLGRNVVDLP

-527 HYPAIHQALEQHGSW
+527 HYAAIHQALEQHGTW
-542 QGELVEARKNG
+542 QGELVETRKNG
-553 ELYPQWLQLNVVRDI
+553 ELYPQWLQLNTVRDT
-568 RGNVSHI
+568 RGSVSHI

-604 ANRSLFRERLNEAH
+604 ANRSLFRERLGEAH
-618 QRVRQGGRS
+618 QRVRQGGYRS

-641 NDSLGHEVADQML
+641 NDSLGHEIADQLL

-677 EFAVLFDAYGNLSSL
+677 EFAVLFNAYGNLSSL

-706 LTVEGHELVVSA
+706 VTVEGHELVVSA
-718 SMGISML
+718 SIGISML
-725 PDNAREISAL
+725 PDTARDISAL
-735 VSQSNMAMQHAKH
+735 VSQSNIAMQHAKH

-760 LQASTLERLQLENHL
+760 LQASTLERWQLENQL

-811 TMGRVPPG
+811 TLGNVPPG

-826 ETGLIGPIGE
+826 EAGLIGPIGE

-853 LEPIRVSVNL
+853 LAPIRVSVNL
-863 SVHQLRQGKLVSL
+863 SVHQLRQGKVVSL
-876 VRQVLEETGLAPHY
+876 VRQVLEETGLAPHN
-890 LELELTESQLLDSVE
+890 LELELTESHLLDSVE
-905 HIIATFQQLRDL
+905 HIIATFQQLRNL

-954 GEGGE
+954 GESTV

-989 EFLKAELCDEV
+989 EFLKAERCDEV
-1000 QGYLISRPVEAFAVA
+1000 QGYLVSRPVEADGLLQ
-1015 ELLRADNPFA
+1015 LLRADAMPL

>member
-1 MKESWRTT
+1 
-9 GQSLAASLDGPRFC
+9 
-23 GFERLQRAIFFAVFM
+23 
-38 IWSSLVRAI
+38 
-47 ACVCSVEFRARMLTI
+47 
-62 IRTRTL
+62 
-68 PMTLSSSLSGPLV
+68 MTLSTSLSGPSV
-81 EPRVIRKQYAMEMA
+81 APQVIRQQYATQMA

-106 LLPTLF
+106 LLPTVF
-112 MLINGLVC
+112 MLLNGLVC
-120 AGLLWSPQRYLLV
+120 AALLWSPQRYGLV
-133 SIWLIW
+133 SVWLVW
-139 LLSLVALR
+139 LLTLVALR

-152 AFDSAMPSRQAQP
+152 AFDSALPARQAQP
-165 IWRRMFLLGSAISG
+165 VWQRMFLLGSAASG
-179 LTLAA
+179 LTLGI
-184 AGIALVPT
+184 AGIAVVPT

-222 FLSFTLPCLLPAIG
+222 FLSFALPCLLPAIG
-236 YLFWGG
+236 YLFWGSG
-242 DEQQQGWGWL
+242 EQQGWGWL
-252 GLILLGSLSVVAWQ
+252 GLILLGLLSVVAWQ
-266 VNRLIQRELMR
+266 VNRLIQRGLLR
-277 RFQNQALIEHLQQAQ
+277 GFQNQALIEHLQQSQ
-292 SRSELLNQEL
+292 HRSEQLNEDL
-302 AREIEQRRHAEEELR
+302 AREIEQRRSAEEQLR
-317 EAQVGLESRVAQRSR
+317 QAQVGLEQRVAQRSL
-332 ELDAANQALSKSEA
+332 ELDAANQALKKSEA
-346 RLALA
+346 RLGLA

-372 QLKELFGIEPE
+372 QLKELFGLEPE
-383 FVTAMLSH
+383 YVTAMLGH
-391 LKPRLHPLDLPP
+391 LKPRLHPQDVP
-403 LRRALVEHLK
+403 LLKRALVEHLK

-425 RHGDG
+425 RHEDG

-438 GRAVERGANG
+438 GRAVERTSNG

-458 DISVSKGL
+458 DISTRKEL
-466 EEQRQ
+466 EEQRR

-484 VIFDPDYALIAVNQA
+484 VILDPDYALIAINQA
-499 FSRVTG
+499 FSHVTG
-505 YQIEDLLGRNVVELP
+505 YQIEDMLGRNVVELP

-527 HYPAIHQALEQHGSW
+527 HYPVIHQALEQHGSW

-553 ELYPQWLQLNVVRDI
+553 ELYPQWLQLTAVRDV

-575 VGFFADLSA
+575 VGFFTDLSA
-584 RRESEE
+584 RRASEE
-590 RMRYLTHYDELTGL
+590 RMRYLSHYDELTGL
-604 ANRSLFRERLNEAH
+604 ANRALFRERLHDAY
-618 QRVRQGGRS
+618 QRIRQGGRS

-641 NDSLGHEVADQML
+641 NDSLGHEVADQLL

-700 TKLRLP
+700 AKLRLP
-706 LTVEGHELVVSA
+706 LNIEGHELVVSA

-725 PDNAREISAL
+725 PDNARDIPAL

-760 LQASTLERLQLENHL
+760 LQASTLERLQLENQL
-775 RKAIEEKQL
+775 RKAIDEHQL

-853 LEPIRVSVNL
+853 LAPIRVSVNL

-944 KIDQAFIRGL
+944 KIDQAFIRGV

-981 GVERPEQL
+981 GVEDQRQL
-989 EFLKAELCDEV
+989 DFLKAEGCDEV
-1000 QGYLISRPVEAFAVA
+1000 QGYLISRPVEAS
-1015 ELLRADNPFA
+1015 ELGALLGR

>member
-1 MKESWRTT
+1 
-9 GQSLAASLDGPRFC
+9 
-23 GFERLQRAIFFAVFM
+23 
-38 IWSSLVRAI
+38 
-47 ACVCSVEFRARMLTI
+47 
-62 IRTRTL
+62 
-68 PMTLSSSLSGPLV
+68 MTLSFDLSGPAV

-120 AGLLWSPQRYLLV
+120 AWLLWSPQRYALV
-133 SIWLIW
+133 SVWLVW

-152 AFDSAMPSRQAQP
+152 AFDSAIPHRQAHP
-165 IWRRMFLLGSAISG
+165 VWRRMFLLGSALTG
-179 LTLAA
+179 LTLAG
-184 AGIALVPT
+184 AGIALVPA
-192 DSFLQQAWVFGLIG
+192 DNFIQQAWVFGLIG
-206 AATLSASV
+206 AAALSASV

-242 DEQQQGWGWL
+242 DEQGQGWGWF
-252 GLILLGSLSVVAWQ
+252 GLILLGALSVVAWQ
-266 VNRLIQRELMR
+266 VNRLIDSGLLR

-292 SRSELLNQEL
+292 RNSDLLNHTL
-302 AREIEQRRHAEEELR
+302 AREVDQRRRAEDELR
-317 EAQVGLESRVAQRSR
+317 AIQTGLEGRIAQRNL

-372 QLKELFGIEPE
+372 HLQELFGLEPE
-383 FVTAMLSH
+383 FVTAMLRH
-391 LKPRLHPLDLPP
+391 LKPRLHPDDLPS
-403 LRRALVEHLK
+403 LKRALVEHLK
-413 GRTED
+413 GRSED
-418 YQIEYRV
+418 YQVEYRV
-425 RHGDG
+425 RHGEG

-438 GRAVERGANG
+438 GRAVERAENG

-466 EEQRQ
+466 EAQRQ

-484 VIFDPDYALIAVNQA
+484 VIFDPNYSLIAVNQA

-505 YQIEDLLGRNVVELP
+505 YDREDMLGRNVVDLP

-527 HYPAIHQALEQHGSW
+527 HYATIHQAVEQYGTW
-542 QGELVEARKNG
+542 QGELVETRKNG
-553 ELYPQWLQLNVVRDI
+553 ELYPQWLQLNAVRDT

-575 VGFFADLSA
+575 VGFFADISA
-584 RRESEE
+584 RRQSEE

-604 ANRSLFRERLNEAH
+604 ANRSLFRERLSEAR
-618 QRVRQGGRS
+618 QRVRQGGYRS

-641 NDSLGHEVADQML
+641 NDSLGHEIADQLL

-677 EFAVLFDAYGNLSSL
+677 EFAVLFNAYGNLSSL

-706 LTVEGHELVVSA
+706 MTVEGHELVVSA
-718 SMGISML
+718 SMGISLL

-735 VSQSNMAMQHAKH
+735 VSQSNIAMQHAKH

-760 LQASTLERLQLENHL
+760 LQASTLERLQLENQL
-775 RKAIEEKQL
+775 RRAIEEKQL
-784 KVFYQP
+784 RVFYQP

-811 TMGRVPPG
+811 TLGSVPPG
-819 DFIGLAE
+819 EFIGLAE
-826 ETGLIGPIGE
+826 EAGLIGPIGE

-853 LEPIRVSVNL
+853 LAPIRMSVNL
-863 SVHQLRQGKLVSL
+863 SVHQLRQGKVVSL
-876 VRQVLEETGLAPHY
+876 VRRVLEETGLAPHN
-890 LELELTESQLLDSVE
+890 LELELTESHLLDSVE
-905 HIIATFQQLRDL
+905 HIVATFQQLRNL
-917 GVKLAIDDFGT
+917 GIKLAIDDFGT

-954 GEGGE
+954 GEGTA

-989 EFLKAELCDEV
+989 EFLKAECCDEV
-1000 QGYLISRPVEAFAVA
+1000 QGYLVSRPVEADGLMQ
-1015 ELLRADNPFA
+1015 LLRADAKPL